1 MVTTGTPCPIRHHLA
16 GAGHNLWVSG
26 VDGRQNKPPHRLS
39 KRMSEPA
46 GPYEIEPEPASR
58 REPVFNLPPVVLAV
72 IAICASV
79 YLLQQYVLT
88 ESQQLTLL
96 YDGAFIPVL
105 YTGKY
110 GFDWFLFS
118 RPFTYA
124 FMHGG
129 FAHIAINMVWLA
141 AFGSPLANR
150 LGALWFAIF
159 FAVTGLASVVLFW
172 AVHPYGEVPLVGA
185 SGAIS
190 GMMGAAAR
198 FGFRTDRSSGR
209 AAFAGAPLPI
219 AVALRSRGVMTFL
232 AIWMVINLVTGLIG
246 IGSGI
251 DGQIAWEAHIGGFV
265 AGFLGLR
272 WFDRRWSAPEW
283 ETPDHRT

>member
-1 MVTTGTPCPIRHHLA
+1 
-16 GAGHNLWVSG
+16 
-26 VDGRQNKPPHRLS
+26 
-39 KRMSEPA
+39 MSEPVS
-46 GPYEIEPEPASR
+46 PPEMEQTEREPEPG

-72 IAICASV
+72 IGICVVV

-88 ESQQLTLL
+88 DAQQLTLL

-105 YTGKY
+105 YTGQY

-150 LGALWFAIF
+150 LGTLLFALF
-159 FAVTGLASVVLFW
+159 FAVTGLAAVVLFW
-172 AVHPYGEVPLVGA
+172 AVHPYGEAPLVGA

-198 FGFRTDRSSGR
+198 FGFRTDRSAGK
-209 AAFAGAPLPI
+209 AAFAGPVLPI
-219 AVALRSRGVMTFL
+219 AIVLRSRGVMTFL
-232 AIWMVINLVTGLIG
+232 AVWMVINLVTGLVG
-246 IGSGI
+246 FAPGVDS
-251 DGQIAWEAHIGGFV
+251 QIAWEAHIGGFV
-265 AGFLGLR
+265 TGFFGLR
-272 WFDRRWSAPEW
+272 WFDRRRQAPER
-283 ETPDHRT
+283 ETTDHRT

>member
-1 MVTTGTPCPIRHHLA
+1 
-16 GAGHNLWVSG
+16 
-26 VDGRQNKPPHRLS
+26 
-39 KRMSEPA
+39 MSEPFS
-46 GPYEIEPEPASR
+46 PSEIEQTEDAPEPR

-72 IAICASV
+72 IGICV
-79 YLLQQYVLT
+79 VIYLIQEYVLT
-88 ESQQLTLL
+88 QSQQLTLL

-105 YTGKY
+105 YTGQY

-129 FAHIAINMVWLA
+129 VAHLAINMVWLA

-150 LGALWFAIF
+150 FGTLRFLLF
-159 FAVTGLASVVLFW
+159 FAGTGLASVVLFW
-172 AVHPYGEVPLVGA
+172 AVHPYGEAPLVGA

-198 FGFRTDRSSGR
+198 FGFRIDRSSGK

-219 AVALRSRGVMTFL
+219 AAVLRSRGVMTFL
-232 AIWMVINLVTGLIG
+232 GVWMVINLVTGLVSFAPG
-246 IGSGI
+246 IA
-251 DGQIAWEAHIGGFV
+251 GQIAWEAHIGGFV
-265 AGFLGLR
+265 AGFFGLR
-272 WFDRRWSAPEW
+272 YFDRRQQMV
-283 ETPDHRT
+283 

>member
-1 MVTTGTPCPIRHHLA
+1 M
-16 GAGHNLWVSG
+16 N
-26 VDGRQNKPPHRLS
+26 
-39 KRMSEPA
+39 EPVNPSDTEQMDDA
-46 GPYEIEPEPASR
+46 QRRR

-72 IAICASV
+72 IGICVVV
-79 YLLQQYVLT
+79 YLLQQYVLG
-88 ESQQLTLL
+88 ESQQMTLL

-105 YTGKY
+105 YTGQY

-150 LGALWFAIF
+150 LGTLWFALF
-159 FAVTGLASVVLFW
+159 FAATGLASVALFC
-172 AVHPYGEVPLVGA
+172 AIHPYGEAPLVGA

-198 FGFRTDRSSGR
+198 FGFRTDRSAGK
-209 AAFAGAPLPI
+209 AAFAGPVLPI
-219 AVALRSRGVMTFL
+219 AFVLRLRGVVIFL
-232 AIWMVINLVTGLIG
+232 AMWMVINLATGLLG
-246 IGSGI
+246 FAPGV
-251 DGQIAWEAHIGGFV
+251 DGQIAWEAHIGGFF
-265 AGFLGLR
+265 AGFFGLH
-272 WFDRRWSAPEW
+272 WFDRRWQAPEW
-283 ETPDHRT
+283 ETTDHRT

>member
-1 MVTTGTPCPIRHHLA
+1 MNEP
-16 GAGHNLWVSG
+16 VS
-26 VDGRQNKPPHRLS
+26 PPEMEQTVR
-39 KRMSEPA
+39 
-46 GPYEIEPEPASR
+46 EPEPR

-72 IAICASV
+72 IGICVVV

-88 ESQQLTLL
+88 ETQQLTLL

-105 YTGKY
+105 YTGQY

-150 LGALWFAIF
+150 LGALWFALF
-159 FAVTGLASVVLFW
+159 FALTGLASVVLFW
-172 AVHPYGEVPLVGA
+172 AMHPYGEAPLVGA

-198 FGFRTDRSSGR
+198 FGFRTDRSAGK
-209 AAFAGAPLPI
+209 AAFAGPVLPI
-219 AVALRSRGVMTFL
+219 AVVLRSRGVVIFL
-232 AIWMVINLVTGLIG
+232 AMWLIINLATGLLG
-246 IGSGI
+246 FAPGT

-265 AGFLGLR
+265 AGFFGLR
-272 WFDRRWSAPEW
+272 WFDRRWQAPEW
-283 ETPDHRT
+283 ETTDRRT

>member
-1 MVTTGTPCPIRHHLA
+1 
-16 GAGHNLWVSG
+16 
-26 VDGRQNKPPHRLS
+26 
-39 KRMSEPA
+39 MSEPE
-46 GPYEIEPEPASR
+46 GPSEIEPIEDGPEQR

-72 IAICASV
+72 MGICAVV

-88 ESQQLTLL
+88 QEQQLTLL

-110 GFDWFLFS
+110 GFDWFLFT

-124 FMHGG
+124 FLHGS

-150 LGALWFAIF
+150 LGPLRFSLF
-159 FAVTGLASVVLFW
+159 FAVTGLASVALFW
-172 AVHPYGEVPLVGA
+172 AMHPYGEAPLVGA

-198 FGFRTDRSSGR
+198 FGFHTQRSSAGK
-209 AAFAGAPLPI
+209 AAFAGPVLPI
-219 AVALRSRGVMTFL
+219 AIVLRSRGVVIFL
-232 AIWMVINLVTGLIG
+232 AVWMIINLATGLLG
-246 IGSGI
+246 FAPGI

-265 AGFLGLR
+265 AGFFGLR
-272 WFDRRWSAPEW
+272 WFDRPWQAPEW
-283 ETPDHRT
+283 DTTDRRT

>member
-1 MVTTGTPCPIRHHLA
+1 
-16 GAGHNLWVSG
+16 
-26 VDGRQNKPPHRLS
+26 
-39 KRMSEPA
+39 MSEPVTPPEDDLVE
-46 GPYEIEPEPASR
+46 GSPEPR

-72 IAICASV
+72 IGICVAV
-79 YLLQQYVLT
+79 YLLQQYVLDDA
-88 ESQQLTLL
+88 QQMTLL

-105 YTGKY
+105 YTGQY

-150 LGALWFAIF
+150 LGTLWFALF
-159 FAVTGLASVVLFW
+159 FAVTGLASVALFW
-172 AVHPYGEVPLVGA
+172 AMHPYGDAPLVGA

-198 FGFRTDRSSGR
+198 FGFRTDRS
-209 AAFAGAPLPI
+209 AAFAGPVLPI
-219 AVALRSRGVMTFL
+219 AFVLRLRGVVIFL
-232 AIWMVINLVTGLIG
+232 AVWMIINLATGLLG
-246 IGSGI
+246 FAPGV
-251 DGQIAWEAHIGGFV
+251 DGQIAWEAHVGGFV
-265 AGFLGLR
+265 AGFFGLR
-272 WFDRRWSAPEW
+272 WFDRRWQAPEW
-283 ETPDHRT
+283 ETTDHRT